1 MNIWRLFVDY
11 YSVKTNGYRNV
22 LAIWDRQLVDPTFVN
37 DVGDF
42 SVLNKH
48 IGCIYNRRMSI
59 FLRFVLECQ
68 LGGWCGW
75 LLHHR
80 RQMRHTAVVRNCLRG
95 ATHMHVTTIGLD
107 LAKNVFQVHGITD
120 DGEVVFN
127 RALRRAQVLPFFESL
142 DPCLIGIEACGTS
155 HHWAR
160 ELIKLGHNVKLIP
173 PVYVKPYVKRGKTDA
188 VDAEAICEAVTR
200 PTMRFVEVK
209 TPEQQAILAVHRTR
223 DLIVRQRTQTINMLR
238 AQLAEFGIILP
249 QGIYHVLS
257 FAKECLNGEQPD
269 LPEVAGD
276 VIFELCDQLRLLHS
290 KILRC
295 TRQMNKIARLEKRVA
310 MLRTIPGVGPI
321 TASAI
326 VATVGSGK
334 QFNNGREFAAWLGLT
349 PLNKSSGGI
358 ERVGHISKMGDQYIR
373 RLLVLGMTS
382 RIRSIKTEP
391 EKFDPWFADILERKP
406 SRVAAIAMANKTAR
420 IMWAVL
426 ARNEPYKVRT
436 A

>member
-1 MNIWRLFVDY
+1 MAAPLQHQTPPQRTWIQTASTRIPHPFARKANHEL
-11 YSVKTNGYRNV
+11 
-22 LAIWDRQLVDPTFVN
+22 TFKL
-37 DVGDF
+37 DQSD
-42 SVLNKH
+42 
-48 IGCIYNRRMSI
+48 
-59 FLRFVLECQ
+59 
-68 LGGWCGW
+68 
-75 LLHHR
+75 
-80 RQMRHTAVVRNCLRG
+80 G
-95 ATHMHVTTIGLD
+95 ADQI
-107 LAKNVFQVHGITD
+107 Q
-120 DGEVVFN
+120 
-127 RALRRAQVLPFFESL
+127 
-142 DPCLIGIEACGTS
+142 
-155 HHWAR
+155 
-160 ELIKLGHNVKLIP
+160 LGHNVKLIP
-173 PVYVKPYVKRGKTDA
+173 PIYVKPYVKRGKTDA

-223 DLIVRQRTQTINMLR
+223 DLIVRQRTQTIKMLR
-238 AQLAEFGIILP
+238 AQLAEFGIVLP
-249 QGIYHVLS
+249 QGVYHALS

-276 VIFELCDQLRLLHS
+276 VIFELCDQLRFLHS

-310 MLRTIPGVGPI
+310 LLRTIPGVGPT

-349 PLNKSSGGI
+349 PLNKSSGGK
-358 ERVGHISKMGDQYIR
+358 ERLGHISKMGDQYIR

-382 RIRSIKTEP
+382 RIRAIRTKP

-420 IMWAVL
+420 IMRAIL
-426 ARNEPYKVRT
+426 TRNEPYKVRT
-436 A
+436 ALQEQKGKQDCKTNEVMEICQP